1 MTDPGRPEHPT
12 MAQYRAVA
20 QPPEVRQRG
29 SSEHWL
35 GDLYQR
41 AISPYLSLPL
51 VRMGF
56 SANAVTGLMII
67 VGASAGVALLVPGIW
82 GVVLAAVLT
91 QLQMLI
97 DAADGEVARWRQTF
111 SPAGLFLDKV
121 GHYVAESFIPLGLG
135 VRAAGGLDDMS
146 DHYGWTTLGCVM
158 ALAVVLNKALND
170 MVHVA
175 RAHSAMPRVAED
187 GSDSAPRPGLVATMR
202 RLARF
207 VPFHRIYHSVE
218 MSLIILLATAVAYVA
233 GAGDPSIAAAQWLVR
248 IVTPLAVLTVV
259 GHFLTIMASPRLRAM
274 R

>member
-1 MTDPGRPEHPT
+1 MTEPGRPERPT

-56 SANAVTGLMII
+56 SANAVTGLMIV
-67 VGASAGVALLVPGIW
+67 VGASAGAALLVPGIW
-82 GVVLAAVLT
+82 GVVLAALLT

-121 GHYVAESFIPLGLG
+121 GHYLAESFIPLGLG
-135 VRAAGGLDDMS
+135 IRAAGGLGGMS

-175 RAHSAMPRVAED
+175 RAHSGLARVAED
-187 GSDSAPRPGLVATMR
+187 GSDSVPRPGLVAALR
-202 RLARF
+202 RAARYL
-207 VPFHRIYHSVE
+207 PLHRIYHSVE
-218 MSLIILLATAVAYVA
+218 MSLVILAATLLAYAV
-233 GAGDPSIAAAQWLVR
+233 GADAASVTAAQWLVR
-248 IVTPLAVLTVV
+248 IITPLAVLTVA
-259 GHFLTIMASPRLRAM
+259 GHFLAIMASSRLRAA